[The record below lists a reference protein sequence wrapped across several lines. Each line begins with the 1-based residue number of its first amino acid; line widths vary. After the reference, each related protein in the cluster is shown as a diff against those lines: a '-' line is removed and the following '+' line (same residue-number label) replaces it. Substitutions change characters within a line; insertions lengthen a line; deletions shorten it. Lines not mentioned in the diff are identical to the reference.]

1 MKMIEKERL
10 MKIVGARNVSFNQA
24 ALDEFS
30 RDISF
35 VNPVRPACVVKPKNS
50 GEVQKIVKLANKT
63 QTPLVPVSSGSPHFR
78 GDTVPSTG
86 GAVIVDL
93 RQMKKVIFV
102 DRRRRVAMVE
112 PGVTFGEL
120 IPKVKKEG
128 LRLNMPLLPRQSK
141 SVIGSM
147 LEREPVTM
155 PKYQWDISDP
165 LACTEVFFG
174 TGDEFRTGQAAGPG
188 TVKEQWKVGGMQKA
202 PYGPGTAS
210 WHRLIQGAQGTMGI
224 VTWASMR
231 CELLPSVEEPFVV
244 NSPDFNTLLDL
255 TSWLIRLRIVNECF
269 ILNNTNLAAIFTGKW
284 PEEYQRLKDTLPPW
298 TLFYTVAGY
307 EYLPEERVKAYI
319 KDVGDITQRLGMEAV
334 KSAGDVSANDILK
347 KIQQPSLEPY
357 WKLGFK
363 GACQDVLFMTI
374 HDRLFGQINAMTDLA
389 DKTGYP
395 TSDLGIYI
403 QPVAQ
408 CTGYHCEFNLFYDPN
423 NTSEQNRV
431 RGLSSQA
438 TESLMA
444 MGAFFSR
451 PYGENAGMILNRDAT
466 TVAVLNKLKNIV
478 DPNHIMNPGKICF

>member
-10 MKIVGARNVSFNQA
+10 MKIVGSRNVSFKQA
-24 ALDEFS
+24 AVDEFS

-35 VNPVRPACVVKPKNS
+35 ANPVRPVCVVKPKNS
-50 GEVQKIVKLANKT
+50 REVQKIVKLANKT
-63 QTPLVPVSSGSPHFR
+63 KTPLVPVSSGSPHFR

-102 DRRRRVAMVE
+102 DRPRRVAMVE

-120 IPKVKKEG
+120 IPEVKKEG
-128 LRLNMPLLPRQSK
+128 LRLNMPLLPRQTK

-188 TVKEQWKVGGMQKA
+188 KVKEQWKVGGMQKA

-210 WHRLIQGAQGTMGI
+210 WHRLIQGAQGPMGI

-244 NSPDFNTLLDL
+244 NSPDLNTLLDL

-284 PEEYQRLKDTLPPW
+284 PEEYQRLKDTLPSW

-319 KDVGDITQRLGMEAV
+319 KDVGDITQRLGVEAV
-334 KSAGDVSANDILK
+334 KSAGDISANDILK
-347 KIQQPSLEPY
+347 KVQQPSSEPY

-363 GACQDVLFMTI
+363 GACQDVFFMTI
-374 HDRLFGQINAMTDLA
+374 HDRLCGQVSAMTDLA
-389 DKTGYP
+389 EKTGYP
-395 TSDLGIYI
+395 ASNLGVYI

-408 CTGYHCEFNLFYDPN
+408 GTGYHCEFNLFYDPHN
-423 NTSEQNRV
+423 PSEQNRI
-431 RGLSSQA
+431 RELSSRA
-438 TESLMA
+438 TGSLMA

-451 PYGENAGMILNRDAT
+451 PYGENAGMILNRDAA